1 MTHQIEIL
9 AGARKLAGTYRN
21 NSNELAVTC
30 TCTGPARKRL
40 LIETRPGVFPA
51 AEAIAAWRSWH
62 ARQGIEVAT

>member
-1 MTHQIEIL
+1 MT
-9 AGARKLAGTYRN
+9 R
-21 NSNELAVTC
+21 
-30 TCTGPARKRL
+30 PARKRL